1 MNSIAFPNI
10 FNSSSTNVVE
20 GYEATKQNL
29 MLLLSCEKGE
39 LFGDPYYGIR
49 LKKYLY
55 DQNDIVLRDILIDE
69 IYTQISLF
77 MPQLIITRDDIQ
89 VVEDE
94 SQPKGT
100 LVLNVKAV
108 NKLDYTT
115 DMYNIVLFQEE

>member
-89 VVEDE
+89 LVEDE

>member
-49 LKKYLY
+49 LKRYLY
-55 DQNDIVLRDILIDE
+55 DQNDTVLRDILIDE